1 MYEGRTRGKRIKY
14 TYSDDEDMTFSDS
27 TQRRSARNT
36 GTSTPLETGTVTTS
50 SGRQIRAPTRL
61 NVDESAPGSVQGD
74 MSEADME
81 ASIGP
86 TGRPRRAAAPGHS
99 SNGWPDASKGSRRND
114 QVDSDDDGTEAEF
127 GDDEE
132 DVDLHVPEESEEE
145 EDDFDDDEAMVDD
158 DLQDEPQSLMVKLSV
173 TPPKLRTVLSPNLQ
187 AVNFQPVA
195 AGREDTKPEVQ
206 EGPLSEMKNGTV
218 AQTDNTPMNSKV
230 TASAEPM
237 PKVAEPVDKNDR
249 PLTPGSTQASASEM
263 APGAVALS
271 ATPLAYRKSPEKQ
284 SAQVATATVLSVGK
298 QE

>member
-27 TQRRSARNT
+27 TTRRSARNT
-36 GTSTPLETGTVTTS
+36 GTNTPAETGPVTTS

-74 MSEADME
+74 MSEPDVE
-81 ASIGP
+81 NSFGP
-86 TGRPRRAAAPGHS
+86 TGRPRRAAAPAHT
-99 SNGWPDASKGSRRND
+99 SNGWPDTSKGSRRNNQD
-114 QVDSDDDGTEAEF
+114 DSDDDGTEAEF

-132 DVDLHVPEESEEE
+132 DIDVHVPEESEEE
-145 EDDFDDDEAMVDD
+145 EDEFDEDEAMVDD

-187 AVNFQPVA
+187 AVNFQPVN
-195 AGREDTKPEVQ
+195 AGQEGAKPEFQ

-218 AQTDNTPMNSKV
+218 AQTDNTPIDGKV
-230 TASAEPM
+230 TASAEAM

-263 APGAVALS
+263 APQAATLS
-271 ATPLAYRKSPEKQ
+271 ATPLAYRESPEKQ
-284 SAQVATATVLSVGK
+284 SAQLATATILGVGK